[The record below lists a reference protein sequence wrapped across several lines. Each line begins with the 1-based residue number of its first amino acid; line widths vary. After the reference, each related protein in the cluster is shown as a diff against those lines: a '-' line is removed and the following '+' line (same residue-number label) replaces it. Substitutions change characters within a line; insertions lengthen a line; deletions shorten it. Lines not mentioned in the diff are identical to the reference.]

1 MKAISC
7 FSYLHSL
14 ISNQRTH
21 IITIAEVTDLQES
34 RRCVSYDYDLLMS
47 RAGLVILDYAGVVTR
62 IIFIQGLQTGS
73 FCNEDQERKPITTKL
88 LEQVLSSFAEGV
100 TAAQQAKLL
109 ICSDAPV
116 QQGSLSNVHAA
127 KALAKRKR
135 LQAKLDLYNKV
146 SGFYSTFI
154 GQNFVIGQLLSAC
167 CRKRPAKLYLRF

>member
-1 MKAISC
+1 
-7 FSYLHSL
+7 
-14 ISNQRTH
+14 
-21 IITIAEVTDLQES
+21 
-34 RRCVSYDYDLLMS
+34 MS
-47 RAGLVILDYAGVVTR
+47 RAGLVILDYGGVVTR

-100 TAAQQAKLL
+100 TAALQAKLL

-135 LQAKLDLYNKV
+135 LQAQLDLYNKV
-146 SGFYSTFI
+146 SGFYSTLLGHCYRTI
-154 GQNFVIGQLLSAC
+154 VICILQEEASEIVSAILKADSCCFKQLC
-167 CRKRPAKLYLRF
+167 